1 MRLPTN
7 QTTSAPDV
15 LELTE
20 DCAGSS
26 HQRMVRLTD
35 LTCKALQMLRDAATD
50 GRATWVTGHHA
61 ENADGS
67 CTVAF
72 RNKAGGK
79 TATFKVENVNEAK
92 ACCKIMRYE
101 TRR

>member
-1 MRLPTN
+1 MKP
-7 QTTSAPDV
+7 TSAPDV
-15 LELTE
+15 IEQPA
-20 DCAGSS
+20 DAARGCV
-26 HQRMVRLTD
+26 QRVVRLTD

-50 GRATWVTGHHA
+50 GRATWVTGHHT

-67 CTVAF
+67 VTVAF

-79 TATFKVENVNEAK
+79 TATFKVENVTEAK
-92 ACCKIMRYE
+92 ACCKIMRDE